1 MRIILSLLAVMLAG
15 CATLGGNTVAIATQ
29 EGVKTEVSIDPISF
43 IGIKETSEIR
53 SGNFVAVLGNFP
65 DELMAEMHP
74 LRMRYNAIA
83 FGTKTGK
90 EYPAQAL
97 YTGFA
102 ECALRLVFIVEGNPG
117 EPIIGAFAN
126 TRYTR
131 LFDLYGK
138 EIVVETPEK
147 LSSDAVYR
155 KGIVISGGTV
165 TTNLKSVPTASKP
178 GKPGLH
184 EVFSGWSTVRTKA
197 LPYDIR
203 TPLAEKFV
211 RGVARE
217 NNELSFSEKLVGNG
231 QFGMSMSWFSTAM
244 GAASDVLVS
253 ANATDKGWDE
263 KSELKRGYQGMLARV
278 VKAQYEASLKAGMF
292 CGKKQTIPY

>member
-1 MRIILSLLAVMLAG
+1 MLAG
-15 CATLGGNTVAIATQ
+15 CATLGGNTVAVATQ
-29 EGVKTEVSIDPISF
+29 DGVKQEVSIDPISF
-43 IGIKETSEIR
+43 IGIRETSAIR
-53 SGNFVAVLGNFP
+53 DGNFTAVLGNFP

-74 LRMRYNAIA
+74 LRMRYNAVA

-90 EYPAQAL
+90 EYPAQAM
-97 YTGFA
+97 YAGFA
-102 ECALRLVFIVEGNPG
+102 ECALRLVFIVEGNPD

-126 TRYTR
+126 TRFTR

-138 EIVVETPEK
+138 EISVETPEK
-147 LSSDAVYR
+147 LSSDALYR
-155 KGIVISGGTV
+155 KGIVTSGGTV
-165 TTNLKSVPTASKP
+165 TTKLKSVPTA
-178 GKPGLH
+178 GKNGLH

-197 LPYDIR
+197 LSYDIR

-217 NNELSFSEKLVGNG
+217 NNELNFSEKLVGNG

-263 KSELKRGYQGMLARV
+263 QSELKRGYQGMIARV

-292 CGKKQTIPY
+292 CGKKQTVQY